1 MDTGTALFFCNP
13 LNKKED
19 VHILKHKYQTYH
31 VNIQP
36 SWVTKIKQKLNKVD
50 MVKCIL

>member
-1 MDTGTALFFCNP
+1 M
-13 LNKKED
+13 
-19 VHILKHKYQTYH
+19 LKHKYQTYH